1 MENFSLNTVLLKE
14 IFERAKPLGHNEE
27 PENLNL
33 GFGFLYYGL
42 VRALRPKHLLVIGSG
57 FGFSVVCFA
66 LGIKDNGG
74 GALTF
79 VDPSYSLLKNGP
91 FKTIGG
97 ADKWSEPNK
106 VRQHFQQ
113 FGVEEI
119 VTHYKLRS
127 DQFFSSYANLGLPE
141 IDIAFI
147 DGSHAYEYVK
157 HDFLRTLEHVRKN
170 SYILLHDTNIYVRE
184 VIGHSGVKK
193 WMKVIKKEKDFFEV
207 INFPFSSGM
216 ALVRVLQKEV
226 WRCTKP

>member
-1 MENFSLNTVLLKE
+1 LENFSLNTTLLKE
-14 IFERAKPLGHNEE
+14 IFERAKPMGHNEE
-27 PENLNL
+27 AASLNL
-33 GFGFLYYGL
+33 GFGFLYYGM

-66 LGIKDNGG
+66 LGMKDNGG
-74 GALTF
+74 GSLTF

-97 ADKWSEPNK
+97 ADNWSKPQK
-106 VRQHFQQ
+106 VYQHFKQ
-113 FGVEEI
+113 FGVEEV

-127 DQFFSSYANLGLPE
+127 DQFFSSYESLGLPK

-157 HDFLRTLEHVRKN
+157 HDFLRTLDHVGKN
-170 SYILLHDTNIYVRE
+170 SYILLHDTNIFVRE
-184 VIGHSGVKK
+184 LVGHSGVKK
-193 WMKVIKKEKDFFEV
+193 WLKVIRKEKDFFEV

-216 ALVRVLQKEV
+216 ALVRVLQDKI
-226 WRCTKP
+226 WRYTQS